1 MNEIHQ
7 IKDELYSLYENIK
20 NYIPKEK
27 LPSNTT
33 KNNENN
39 ITSDSIVLI
48 NYIKESI
55 PLLLNQ
61 KISNKNLIKNDNN
74 NHFSLEVK
82 ENNDL
87 LKDYF
92 QLENQLKKLEYD
104 NKYYLKNYLKIKL
117 QKDVLEMKLNAYI
130 SLEDEYEE
138 LKEKVKY
145 EEGKFLDNDRK
156 DNEII
161 IIRRENSLLKKEIIK
176 LEEKNNKIDN
186 KNKELQKKI
195 KDLEKKN
202 ESLSNRIHTFEKI
215 MKGNT
220 SKNKSLSKEK
230 NKSSVDLGIK
240 NNDKN
245 NKYTTSNNSN
255 LKNIKTIYPQTLH
268 FKKNKMHNII
278 NFYSP
283 KNDFIIFGNATTSN
297 RINKLNYKKIQIPL
311 QNEINSLKNIKNNS
325 ISVIKVE
332 ENKSTSINKY
342 NSERNKKEYNIYNP
356 ARKIKIFN
364 KILNSKPK
372 SISPLS
378 NKNSKN
384 NKHIVHKYIHRDFN
398 KNPINSFSQ
407 NIRANSN
414 IN

>member
-33 KNNENN
+33 KNSENN

-55 PLLLNQ
+55 PLLINQ
-61 KISNKNLIKNDNN
+61 KISNKNLIKNYNN
-74 NHFSLEVK
+74 NQGNLEIK

-87 LKDYF
+87 LIEYF

-161 IIRRENSLLKKEIIK
+161 ILRTENSLLKKEIIK

-202 ESLSNRIHTFEKI
+202 
-215 MKGNT
+215 
-220 SKNKSLSKEK
+220 
-230 NKSSVDLGIK
+230 
-240 NNDKN
+240 
-245 NKYTTSNNSN
+245 
-255 LKNIKTIYPQTLH
+255 
-268 FKKNKMHNII
+268 
-278 NFYSP
+278 
-283 KNDFIIFGNATTSN
+283 
-297 RINKLNYKKIQIPL
+297 
-311 QNEINSLKNIKNNS
+311 
-325 ISVIKVE
+325 
-332 ENKSTSINKY
+332 
-342 NSERNKKEYNIYNP
+342 
-356 ARKIKIFN
+356 
-364 KILNSKPK
+364 
-372 SISPLS
+372 
-378 NKNSKN
+378 
-384 NKHIVHKYIHRDFN
+384 
-398 KNPINSFSQ
+398 
-407 NIRANSN
+407 
-414 IN
+414 